1 MNQFL
6 QWGIDVQ
13 RGMGIDPAYHN
24 LCATLAVSAAAIAVA
39 VAVYYICSRVVSP
52 MVLRIAARTSIKWD
66 DILLNPGMMKA
77 LSEVVPAIMLS
88 MMLPGA
94 VALYPEAVGWVTPI
108 MSITVVIAVTNVA
121 NRILLAVYE
130 LICSHTTIP
139 AQSLKGI
146 RQMLQ
151 LIAII
156 VAFII
161 VVSILV
167 GKSPVIILSGLGAS
181 AAVLM
186 LVFKDS
192 ILGLVAGVQLTVND
206 MLHPGDWI
214 TAPRYGVNG
223 VVQEVTLTTVKV
235 QNFDMTIVTIP
246 PYSLVSDA
254 FQNWRGMQS
263 SGGRRIMRSINIDAN
278 SVTFMTP
285 GQLSRFSGQP
295 WASRLDLS
303 VRQVNLTVFRHYLEH
318 YISTLASCV
327 STMTAMVRELQPTS
341 EGIPVEIYFF
351 TSLQEWVSYEHT
363 QADVLDHVIAMVPG
377 FGLRIYQSP
386 SGLDLRAALAGK

>member
-24 LCATLAVSAAAIAVA
+24 LWATLAVSAAAIAVA

-151 LIAII
+151 LKI
-156 VAFII
+156 
-161 VVSILV
+161 
-167 GKSPVIILSGLGAS
+167 
-181 AAVLM
+181 
-186 LVFKDS
+186 
-192 ILGLVAGVQLTVND
+192 
-206 MLHPGDWI
+206 
-214 TAPRYGVNG
+214 
-223 VVQEVTLTTVKV
+223 
-235 QNFDMTIVTIP
+235 
-246 PYSLVSDA
+246 
-254 FQNWRGMQS
+254 
-263 SGGRRIMRSINIDAN
+263 GR
-278 SVTFMTP
+278 
-285 GQLSRFSGQP
+285 
-295 WASRLDLS
+295 
-303 VRQVNLTVFRHYLEH
+303 
-318 YISTLASCV
+318 ASCRDRV
-327 STMTAMVRELQPTS
+327 
-341 EGIPVEIYFF
+341 Y
-351 TSLQEWVSYEHT
+351 
-363 QADVLDHVIAMVPG
+363 VLV
-377 FGLRIYQSP
+377 
-386 SGLDLRAALAGK
+386 

>member
-1 MNQFL
+1 M
-6 QWGIDVQ
+6 
-13 RGMGIDPAYHN
+13 
-24 LCATLAVSAAAIAVA
+24 
-39 VAVYYICSRVVSP
+39 
-52 MVLRIAARTSIKWD
+52 
-66 DILLNPGMMKA
+66 
-77 LSEVVPAIMLS
+77 
-88 MMLPGA
+88 
-94 VALYPEAVGWVTPI
+94 
-108 MSITVVIAVTNVA
+108 
-121 NRILLAVYE
+121 
-130 LICSHTTIP
+130 
-139 AQSLKGI
+139 
-146 RQMLQ
+146 
-151 LIAII
+151 
-156 VAFII
+156 
-161 VVSILV
+161 
-167 GKSPVIILSGLGAS
+167 
-181 AAVLM
+181 
-186 LVFKDS
+186 
-192 ILGLVAGVQLTVND
+192 AGVQLTVND

>member
-192 ILGLVAGVQLTVND
+192 ILGLVAGGAAHRQRHAPSRRLDYGATLRRQRRSAGSHPHYCKGAELRHDHRHHTSVLPRQRCLPELARYAEQWRASHNA
-206 MLHPGDWI
+206 LHKHRCKLRHLHDARPAF
-214 TAPRYGVNG
+214 TLLRPAVGV
-223 VVQEVTLTTVKV
+223 
-235 QNFDMTIVTIP
+235 P
-246 PYSLVSDA
+246 
-254 FQNWRGMQS
+254 
-263 SGGRRIMRSINIDAN
+263 
-278 SVTFMTP
+278 
-285 GQLSRFSGQP
+285 SRPFRPSGQP
-295 WASRLDLS
+295 HRLPPLPG
-303 VRQVNLTVFRHYLEH
+303 R

-327 STMTAMVRELQPTS
+327 SSMTAMVRELQPTS

-351 TSLQEWVSYEHT
+351 TSPPGMG
-363 QADVLDHVIAMVPG
+363 VI
-377 FGLRIYQSP
+377 
-386 SGLDLRAALAGK
+386 